1 MNTLGPCYNSDKENA
16 MTMYALPLNT
26 LFTEIDDRL
35 LDMIKKP
42 NTPSQL
48 SVSLQYLVEKCPVHL
63 TYIREKIQYKVDHF
77 LLQQYSEELGL
88 IAKRISNLP
97 FMVEKG
103 MSVVCVTTVKKGQ
116 VFIIGTEEYIAQQT
130 LLL

>member
-1 MNTLGPCYNSDKENA
+1 

-26 LFTEIDDRL
+26 LFTGIDDRL

-42 NTPSQL
+42 DTPSQL

-63 TYIREKIQYKVDHF
+63 TYTREKIQYKVDHF

-103 MSVVCVTTVKKGQ
+103 MSVECVTTVKKGQ